1 MHCVAASH
9 SIVFEIRCMTHHLKG
24 KKILLGVTGSI
35 AAYKVATLTR
45 LLVKSGAEVRII
57 MTPAATTFITP
68 LTLSTLSKHPV
79 WTEVRTEESWNNHVE
94 LGLWADAF
102 VIAPLTATTLGKLA
116 TGIADNIV
124 VVVYLSARCPV
135 FFAPAMDADMWLHP
149 SVQQNVQRLQAFGNH
164 LIPVAHGE
172 LASGLFGE
180 GRMAEPEQIVAL
192 LNDFWAHQTDFAGKQ
207 ILITA
212 GPTYEPID
220 PVRFIGNRS
229 SGKMGIAIAEA
240 AARRGATVTLLL
252 GPVKTQPS
260 HSSIQV
266 IPVHTAQEMYEAAL
280 QHFPKC
286 DIAILAAAVADYRPT
301 NPAPEKIKRTSDTLS
316 VELIPNPDI
325 AATLGRQKRS
335 NQYLVGFALEST
347 DEENNAKLKLEKK
360 NFDLI
365 VLNSLKN
372 PGAGFDHAT
381 NQITIIGK
389 DNKLIKFELKPK
401 TAVAEDI
408 LDAIADLRGLDH

>member
-1 MHCVAASH
+1 
-9 SIVFEIRCMTHHLKG
+9 MTHHLKG

-35 AAYKVATLTR
+35 AAYKVALLTR

-79 WTEVRTEESWNNHVE
+79 WTEVSTEESWNNHVK

-116 TGIADNIV
+116 NGIADNIV

-149 SVQQNVQRLQAFGNH
+149 SVQQNVQQLQAFGNH

-192 LNDFWAHQTDFAGKQ
+192 LNDFWAHRTDFAGKQ

-240 AARRGATVTLLL
+240 AAQRGATVTLLL

-286 DIAILAAAVADYRPT
+286 DIAILAAAVADYRPA
-301 NPAPEKIKRTSDTLS
+301 NPAPEKIKRTSDALS
-316 VELIPNPDI
+316 IELIPNPDI

-335 NQYLVGFALEST
+335 NQYIVGFALEST

-389 DNKLIKFELKPK
+389 GNKLVKFELKPK
-401 TAVAEDI
+401 IAVAEDI
-408 LDAIADLRGLDH
+408 LDAIADLLGLSH